1 MTKII
6 KEWYQELPS
15 PIREKALKYAEE
27 RWSLGF
33 ERNSLAGAILHWFV
47 WEDTEEWDDYWH
59 KIYKWDYEVKTQE
72 QPNLPDT
79 LEINGILYKRV

>member
-1 MTKII
+1 MTKTI
-6 KEWYQELPS
+6 KEWFQELPS

-27 RWSLGF
+27 DWSLD
-33 ERNSLAGAILHWFV
+33 RKKISLSDAVSCWFI
-47 WEDTEEWDDYWH
+47 WEKTDEWRDYWSEYNS
-59 KIYKWDYEVKTQE
+59 KLKKQE

>member
-15 PIREKALKYAEE
+15 PIREKALKYAEKNWRLE
-27 RWSLGF
+27 LKRDSLQEATLWWFIWS
-33 ERNSLAGAILHWFV
+33 
-47 WEDTEEWDDYWH
+47 DTEEWQDYWSEYNS
-59 KIYKWDYEVKTQE
+59 KLEKQE

-79 LEINGILYKRV
+79 LEINWVMYKIV